1 MKTEKKSC
9 ESMILCVDMSGSM
22 NCSYP
27 TKYKKINKDYVVRA
41 LGLKNFTTIA
51 GIISEAEVI
60 KNFKGI

>member
-1 MKTEKKSC
+1 MNFICQRVTKTEKKSC

-27 TKYKKINKDYVVRA
+27 TKYKKINKDYVIRA

-51 GIISEAEVI
+51 GIIS
-60 KNFKGI
+60 